1 MDDIRETIRHKTPDQ
16 YGSHIPTTAAG
27 YLKAR
32 LDCIRKVQ
40 KGWDTKEGKHTGT
53 LWEPPKPPNFHLLAK
68 SQKDSG
74 RKNTIDAKYRSME
87 KEVQI
92 NFVNELSV
100 IERARLAAHLA
111 LVWYEQ
117 RNSKGTVFDRH

>member
-16 YGSHIPTTAAG
+16 YGSHIPTTVAG

-53 LWEPPKPPNFHLLAK
+53 LWEPPKPPNFHLLTSTQK
-68 SQKDSG
+68 SNEKKSRYRLQVQLQDK
-74 RKNTIDAKYRSME
+74 RNTDQRC
-87 KEVQI
+87 
-92 NFVNELSV
+92 
-100 IERARLAAHLA
+100 ERALR
-111 LVWYEQ
+111 Q
-117 RNSKGTVFDRH
+117 